1 MVTEDGPRVLEFNC
15 RFGDP
20 EAQVL
25 LPLLDGDLASA
36 LLAVLAGDDPGLH
49 WRGGA
54 AVCVVLASFGYP
66 GSPVT
71 GQRVT
76 GLDRLP
82 PGVLAFHAG
91 TALSG
96 GALVTA
102 GGRVLNIVG
111 RGDTLPEARAHA
123 YRGVAAIQFDGMQ
136 FRTDIAAGTAPVIAH
151 QPARQVTP
159 ATGSAAARADA
170 VPGGTRR

>member
-1 MVTEDGPRVLEFNC
+1 MITGDGPQVLEFNC

-25 LPLLDGDLASA
+25 LALLEGDLAAA
-36 LLAVLAGDDPGLH
+36 LLAAMAGEDPGLR
-49 WRGGA
+49 WRDGA
-54 AVCVVLASFGYP
+54 AVCVVLASAGYP

-71 GQRVT
+71 GQAIT

-82 PGVLAFHAG
+82 RGVLAFHAG
-91 TALSG
+91 TALAG

-111 RGDTLPEARAHA
+111 RGGTLAAARTHA
-123 YRGVAAIQFDGMQ
+123 YRGAAQIQFDGMQ
-136 FRTDIAAGTAPVIAH
+136 CRTDIGADVLTG
-151 QPARQVTP
+151 PA
-159 ATGSAAARADA
+159 A
-170 VPGGTRR
+170 VPEPVHGGRHR